1 MDADIPGAISISAA
15 NSPILPIKTP
25 PSPGVIVRSTMVM
38 RRVRRWDHFRVG
50 PVRSGLRICRE
61 ISGNGA
67 AISLSNTNRRRRL
80 IRTDP
85 RAEPNAF
92 IAVAVGNRASPVCA
106 RPLAA
111 PTSRISPAT
120 ISVSESSANANPEG
134 SRLLKRKTRLSAAF
148 SKSIWNT
155 GLRPVR
161 HTGLEPCVP
170 VLSDLAVRIE
180 PKLCSASL
188 GVGFGFAPALL
199 IWCLKRAQAPHF
211 IEDAF
216 RVQLA
221 FQPFERAIHWFAF
234 SNNDF
239 WHQFTSIPKNSPIS
253 TWANAIY
260 SGRPRR
266 VKWSGK
272 GLSGR
277 PTEEIQPL
285 YLPSIR
291 AICG

>member
-1 MDADIPGAISISAA
+1 MGADIHGAISISVAI
-15 NSPILPIKTP
+15 SPILPTKIP

-38 RRVRRWDHFRVG
+38 RRVRRLDHFRVG
-50 PVRSGLRICRE
+50 PVRSGLTICRE

-80 IRTDP
+80 IRTGP

-92 IAVAVGNRASPVCA
+92 SAAAVGNRASPVCA

-148 SKSIWNT
+148 STQNADFP
-155 GLRPVR
+155 LP
-161 HTGLEPCVP
+161 
-170 VLSDLAVRIE
+170 VRIE

-188 GVGFGFAPALL
+188 GIGFGFTPALL
-199 IWCLKRAQAPHF
+199 IWCLKRAQASHF

-221 FQPFERAIHWFAF
+221 FQPLERAIHWFAF

-239 WHQFTSIPKNSPIS
+239 WHQFTSIPEKFAHS
-253 TWANAIY
+253 TAGQRQFTPAVHTP
-260 SGRPRR
+260 STL
-266 VKWSGK
+266 VGK
-272 GLSGR
+272 PAKIPGLTGFHW
-277 PTEEIQPL
+277 IL
-285 YLPSIR
+285 K
-291 AICG
+291 